1 MVTKSPGSFF
11 PERSL
16 YPQRLVIPRYWT
28 ENGSSEDGTFED
40 GTFED
45 GILEVLQYFNQTLS
59 FLGPTRPGLARPDPL
74 SKF

>member
-11 PERSL
+11 LERSL
-16 YPQRLVIPRYWT
+16 YPRRLVIPRYWT

-45 GILEVLQYFNQTLS
+45 GIFEDGILEVLQYFNQTL
-59 FLGPTRPGLARPDPL
+59 F
-74 SKF
+74 F

>member
-16 YPQRLVIPRYWT
+16 YPRRLVIPQYWT
-28 ENGSSEDGTFED
+28 EDRMFEDGTFED

-45 GILEVLQYFNQTLS
+45 GILEVLQYFNQTL
-59 FLGPTRPGLARPDPL
+59 FLRGRHVPD
-74 SKF
+74 